1 MISTAV
7 LIIIVILAL
16 LVLVIGLVVYCRR
29 RKKDGEQ
36 ARQSHGDTEQ
46 AAPSAPPAY
55 DLEMAPSGAA
65 GAETLPSYEEV
76 AKSPDRFRNTRSS
89 FRKISSFFSG
99 HNAAQKI

>member
-1 MISTAV
+1 M
-7 LIIIVILAL
+7 
-16 LVLVIGLVVYCRR
+16 IGLVVYCRR

-36 ARQSHGDTEQ
+36 ARQSNGDRPEQ

-55 DLEMAPSGAA
+55 DLEMAPSTAA
-65 GAETLPSYEEV
+65 GGETLPSYEEV

>member
-1 MISTAV
+1 M
-7 LIIIVILAL
+7 
-16 LVLVIGLVVYCRR
+16 IGLVVYCRR

-36 ARQSHGDTEQ
+36 AGQSNGDTELFRPEQ

-55 DLEMAPSGAA
+55 DLEMAPSAEA